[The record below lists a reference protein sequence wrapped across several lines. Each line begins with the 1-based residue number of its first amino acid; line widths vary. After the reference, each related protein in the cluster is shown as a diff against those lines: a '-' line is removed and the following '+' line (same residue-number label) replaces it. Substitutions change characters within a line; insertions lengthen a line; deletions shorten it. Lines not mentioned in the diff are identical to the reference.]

1 MNEIWNGLGLAEL
14 ITAERML
21 VFARAL
27 IVLAVGWI
35 LARLVSRTTERA
47 VARKVGAQE
56 TMLLRRLVF
65 YTLFG
70 LVVAAALN
78 QLGFQLGVLL
88 GAAGVLTVA
97 VGFASQTSA
106 SNLISGLF
114 LIAERAFVVGDVV
127 RIEDLTGEVISID
140 LLSVKIRT
148 FDNLYVRVPN
158 ESIIKNRVTN
168 MTYFPLRRVDLRI
181 GVAYKEDLAHVRAVL
196 LRVAEEN
203 PLAMEDPAPLIAFQQ
218 FGDSSIDL
226 QFSVWGRD
234 RNVLSLTNSLAE
246 QIKREFD
253 AEGIEMP
260 FPHVSVYAGSRTGP
274 FPVQTDASEPAPI
287 RPGEGETRPAR
298 EPDRVDPLSA
308 GEPPRVDPLSV
319 GEPPRKESS

>member
-1 MNEIWNGLGLAEL
+1 VNGIWNDLGLSEL
-14 ITAERML
+14 VTAERIL

-27 IVLAVGWI
+27 IVLLVGWL
-35 LARLVSRTTERA
+35 LARLVSRATERA
-47 VARKVGAQE
+47 FSRKIGAQE

-97 VGFASQTSA
+97 IGFASQTSA

-127 RIEDLTGEVISID
+127 KIEDLTGEVLSID

-168 MTYFPLRRVDLRI
+168 LTFFPLRRVDMRI
-181 GVAYKEDLAHVRAVL
+181 SVAYKEDLARVRKVL
-196 LRVAEEN
+196 LRVVEEN

-218 FGDSSIDL
+218 FGSSSIDL
-226 QFSVWGRD
+226 LFCVWGRD
-234 RNVLSLTNSLAE
+234 RNVLALTNSLAE
-246 QIKREFD
+246 GIKREFEE
-253 AEGIEMP
+253 EGIEMP

-274 FPVQTDASEPAPI
+274 FPVQNESVDRIP
-287 RPGEGETRPAR
+287 RPVPPEGERLPVTR
-298 EPDRVDPLSA
+298 EPERVDPLSA
-308 GEPPRVDPLSV
+308 GEPPR
-319 GEPPRKESS
+319 KEGP

>member
-1 MNEIWNGLGLAEL
+1 MNGIWNDLGLSEL
-14 ITAERML
+14 VTAERIL
-21 VFARAL
+21 VFSRAI
-27 IVLAVGWI
+27 IVLLVGWL
-35 LARLVSRTTERA
+35 LARLVSRATERA
-47 VARKVGAQE
+47 FTRKIGAQE

-97 VGFASQTSA
+97 IGFASQTSA

-114 LIAERAFVVGDVV
+114 LIAERTFVVGDVV
-127 RIEDLTGEVISID
+127 KIEDLTGEVLSID

-168 MTYFPLRRVDLRI
+168 LTSFPLRRVDMRI
-181 GVAYKEDLAHVRAVL
+181 GVAYKEDLAHVRKVL

-218 FGDSSIDL
+218 FGPSSIDL
-226 QFSVWGRD
+226 LFCVWGRD
-234 RNVLSLTNSLAE
+234 RNVLALTNSLADG
-246 QIKREFD
+246 IKREFEE
-253 AEGIEMP
+253 EGIEMP
-260 FPHVSVYAGSRTGP
+260 FPHVSVYAGSQTGP
-274 FPVQTDASEPAPI
+274 FPVQSESVERVARPAPS
-287 RPGEGETRPAR
+287 EGERTRMPR
-298 EPDRVDPLSA
+298 EPERVDPLSA
-308 GEPPRVDPLSV
+308 GEPPH
-319 GEPPRKESS
+319 KEGA